1 MMERH
6 GGVMAFAWRLLG
18 VVMGDRRSSN
28 KHRLAF
34 AWRRD
39 GPIGGG
45 ITGLFILFASVFDV
59 ILTSK

>member
-39 GPIGGG
+39 VAG
-45 ITGLFILFASVFDV
+45 ITGLILFASVFDV